1 MSVMVQANGA
11 QREAGMYAG
20 VSGAVRKLFDEGG
33 ISDLYGI
40 TGAEAGMQENVPFD
54 ISGYTFVTASVMDK
68 TGYDIRIETMLIFPK
83 QRVCATCQT
92 QFDAEASTDGGEA
105 IDFGAFGAGGWYGGE
120 TTISVSGSS
129 SWSHRSCTY
138 NPSDNT
144 LVADN
149 DIQDNMY
156 IKIHLYE

>member
-20 VSGAVRKLFDEGG
+20 VNGAVRKLFDEGG

-40 TGAEAGMQENVPFD
+40 TGTEAGMQENVPFD
-54 ISGYTFVTASVMDK
+54 ISGYTFVTASVMYN
-68 TGYDIRIETMLIFPK
+68 TAHEIEIETMLIFPK

-92 QFDAEASTDGGEA
+92 RFDTEASDDGAEA
-105 IDFGAFGAGGWYGGE
+105 IDFGAFTSYRSC
-120 TTISVSGSS
+120 TISVSGSS
-129 SWSHRSCTY
+129 SWSHHSCTY

-149 DIQDNMY
+149 VQNSMY
-156 IKIHLYE
+156 IKIYLYE

>member
-20 VSGAVRKLFDEGG
+20 VNGAVRKLFDEGG

-40 TGAEAGMQENVPFD
+40 TDTEAGMQENVPFD
-54 ISGYTFVTASVMDK
+54 ISGYTFVTASVMYN
-68 TGYDIRIETMLIFPK
+68 TAHEIEIETMLIFPK
-83 QRVCATCQT
+83 QRICATCQT
-92 QFDAEASTDGGEA
+92 RFDTEASDDGAEA

-129 SWSHRSCTY
+129 SWSHHSCTY

-149 DIQDNMY
+149 VQNSMY
-156 IKIHLYE
+156 IKIYLYE

>member
-20 VSGAVRKLFDEGG
+20 VNGAVRKLFDEGG

-40 TGAEAGMQENVPFD
+40 TGTEAGMQENVPFD
-54 ISGYTFVTASVMDK
+54 ISGYTFVTASVMYN
-68 TGYDIRIETMLIFPK
+68 TAHEIEIETMLIFPK

-92 QFDAEASTDGGEA
+92 RFDTEASDDGAEA
-105 IDFGAFGAGGWYGGE
+105 IDFGAFTSYRSC
-120 TTISVSGSS
+120 TISVSGSS
-129 SWSHRSCTY
+129 SWSHHSCTY

-149 DIQDNMY
+149 VQNSMY

>member
-20 VSGAVRKLFDEGG
+20 VNGAVRKLFDEGG

-40 TGAEAGMQENVPFD
+40 TGTEAGMQKDVPFD

-92 QFDAEASTDGGEA
+92 RFDAEASTDGGEA
-105 IDFGAFGAGGWYGGE
+105 IDFGAFTSYRSC
-120 TTISVSGSS
+120 TISVSGSS

-149 DIQDNMY
+149 VQNSMY